1 MFNPSRQPTVAAEP
15 EFQRGDAELFVFAYE
30 CPRPRPCEFLSI
42 SMHWPG
48 ELLVVGQTPVE
59 VEMAILETFGPIAIA
74 PRRSPFFLRLKYTR
88 RMQLG
93 GRGNTDSAMLKLLD
107 ILEDSGFAVYAS
119 TESWPLSIIFQRPAH
134 VAGPESSSQ
143 ESLASRD

>member
-1 MFNPSRQPTVAAEP
+1 MFNPSRQPTVAAEL

-30 CPRPRPCEFLSI
+30 YPPPTPCEFLSI

-59 VEMAILETFGPIAIA
+59 VEMAILETFDPITIG
-74 PRRSPFFLRLKYTR
+74 PRRPFFLRLKYTR

-93 GRGNTDSAMLKLLD
+93 RRGNTDSAMLQLLD
-107 ILEDSGFAVYAS
+107 ILEDSGFAMYAS
-119 TESWPLSIIFQRPAH
+119 TESWPLSIVFKRSVCDTA
-134 VAGPESSSQ
+134 PESSSQ
-143 ESLASRD
+143 GSS